1 MMCSSYKAVTFV
13 AFFAVLLTGF
23 AGTALSASWPVATAP
38 AVVMAEPSPELLR
51 LVVNEDQFKGNWKQ
65 FKGELKRQYG
75 KLTDD
80 DLMEIEGNYDKFQG
94 KLQERY
100 GDRKEE
106 VNRWTE
112 SWFEKNNRK
121 SR

>member
-1 MMCSSYKAVTFV
+1 MRTSNSLALL
-13 AFFAVLLTGF
+13 AFLTMLLAGSI
-23 AGTALSASWPVATAP
+23 GTALAASWPVAANPDQLTAP
-38 AVVMAEPSPELLR
+38 SSALLR
-51 LVVNEDQFKGNWKQ
+51 FVVNEDQFKGNWKQ

-80 DLMEIEGNYDKFQG
+80 DLTEIEGNYDKFQG

-100 GDRKEE
+100 GDKKDE

-112 SWFEKNNRK
+112 SWFEKHNRK
-121 SR
+121 GR

>member
-1 MMCSSYKAVTFV
+1 MIR
-13 AFFAVLLTGF
+13 LTR
-23 AGTALSASWPVATAP
+23 LSAVGMVAMLIGLSTAATAGSWRVTSAMEVTAVP
-38 AVVMAEPSPELLR
+38 AGSSLLW

-80 DLMEIEGNYDKFQG
+80 DLAEIEGNYEKFQG

-100 GDRKEE
+100 GEQKEE

-112 SWFEKNNRK
+112 NWFEKHNRRR
-121 SR
+121 SNR